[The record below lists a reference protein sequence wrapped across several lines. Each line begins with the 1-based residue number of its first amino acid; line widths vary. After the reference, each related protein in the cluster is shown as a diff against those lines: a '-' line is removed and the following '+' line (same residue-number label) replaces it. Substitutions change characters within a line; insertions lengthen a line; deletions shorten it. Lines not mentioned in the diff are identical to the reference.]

1 MSEWESAGNDPRM
14 RNGWAEYQRL
24 VLAELER
31 HNKILI
37 DLDRSLQDIRVQLA
51 LMKEENGKIKT
62 IQQQISGLDQ
72 RMGKQETDD
81 SITAGIDKY
90 KKWIIG
96 VIITIIISGI
106 IPLITVILK
115 LKGIG

>member
-1 MSEWESAGNDPRM
+1 MSDWTNDSDPRM

-31 HNKILI
+31 HNKILN
-37 DLDRSLQDIRVQLA
+37 DLDRALQDIRVQLA
-51 LMKEENGKIKT
+51 LMKEENGKIKAM
-62 IQQQISGLDQ
+62 QEQINGLD
-72 RMGKQETDD
+72 RRIGNQETAD
-81 SITAGIDKY
+81 SISAGVDKY

-96 VIITIIISGI
+96 IIITIIVSGI